1 MKRILGILSVLLVLA
16 VSVLAVADTETV
28 PVYLNVPA
36 FVRITVDDADGAF
49 NLVFDPANPESTVE
63 DTVALLAE
71 ANVNYRVD
79 TAVQAFTAYSN
90 WASLISVTIDDSVS
104 GFGLPGKVSFNASA
118 DINVADINVI
128 DYLSYGTVPANTHI
142 ADVVFTIS
150 SI

>member
-1 MKRILGILSVLLVLA
+1 MSVLLVLA

-28 PVYLNVPA
+28 PVYLEVPA
-36 FVRITVDDADGAF
+36 FVRITVDEVDGAF
-49 NLVFDPANPESTVE
+49 NLVFDPADPESTVE

-71 ANVNYRVD
+71 ANVNYDVD
-79 TAVQAFTAYSN
+79 FSLLPVQSYSN

-104 GFGLPGKVSFNASA
+104 GFGLPGEVSFNATA
-118 DINVADINVI
+118 YINVI
-128 DYLSYGTVPANTHI
+128 DHLSYGTVPANTHI

>member
-28 PVYLNVPA
+28 PVYLEVPA
-36 FVRITVDDADGAF
+36 FVRITVDEVDGAF
-49 NLVFDPANPESTVE
+49 NLVFDPADPESTVE

-79 TAVQAFTAYSN
+79 TAVQTFTAYSN
-90 WASLISVTIDDSVS
+90 WASLISVTIDDSVT
-104 GFGLPGKVSFNASA
+104 GFGLPGEVSFNATA
-118 DINVADINVI
+118 YINVI
-128 DYLSYGTVPANTHI
+128 DHLSYGTVPANTHI

>member
-36 FVRITVDDADGAF
+36 FVRITVDDVDGVF
-49 NLVFDPANPESTVE
+49 NLVFDPADPESTVE

-71 ANVNYRVD
+71 ANVNYDVD
-79 TAVQAFTAYSN
+79 FSLLPVQSYSN

-104 GFGLPGKVSFNASA
+104 GFGLPGEVSFNATA
-118 DINVADINVI
+118 YINVI
-128 DYLSYGTVPANTHI
+128 DHLSYGTVPANTHI

>member
-16 VSVLAVADTETV
+16 VSVLAVTDTETV

-71 ANVNYRVD
+71 ANVNYTVTSSI
-79 TAVQAFTAYSN
+79 TAVTAYSN
-90 WASLISVTIDDSVS
+90 WASLINVTIDNSVT
-104 GFGLPGKVSFNASA
+104 GYGQPGKVSFNAS
-118 DINVADINVI
+118 ADINVI
-128 DYLSYGTVPANTHI
+128 DYLSYGTVPADTHI

-150 SI
+150 SL

>member
-1 MKRILGILSVLLVLA
+1 MKKILGILSVLLVLA

-71 ANVNYRVD
+71 ANVNYDVD
-79 TAVQAFTAYSN
+79 FSLLPVQSYSN

-104 GFGLPGKVSFNASA
+104 GFGLPGEVSFNATA
-118 DINVADINVI
+118 YINVI
-128 DYLSYGTVPANTHI
+128 DHLSYGTVPANTHI

>member
-16 VSVLAVADTETV
+16 VSVLAVTDTETV

-36 FVRITVDDADGAF
+36 FVRITVYEVDGAF
-49 NLVFDPANPESTVE
+49 NLVFNPANPENTVE

-71 ANVNYRVD
+71 ANVSYTVSSIVNPVTDYTD
-79 TAVQAFTAYSN
+79 
-90 WASLISVTIDDSVS
+90 WANLINVTIDDSVT
-104 GFGLPGKVSFNASA
+104 GFGQPGKVIFNASA
-118 DINVADINVI
+118 YINVI
-128 DYLSYGTVPANTHI
+128 DHLSYGNVPANTHI

>member
-16 VSVLAVADTETV
+16 VSVLAVTDTETV

-71 ANVNYRVD
+71 ANVNYTVSSFVNPVTGHTD
-79 TAVQAFTAYSN
+79 
-90 WASLISVTIDDSVS
+90 WANLIQVTIDTGTT
-104 GFGLPGKVSFNASA
+104 GFGLPGSVTFDTTATL
-118 DINVADINVI
+118 NVI
-128 DYLSYGTVPANTHI
+128 DNLDLGTVTAGTKI

-150 SI
+150 SL

>member
-1 MKRILGILSVLLVLA
+1 MKRFLGICAILVVLA
-16 VSVLAVADTETV
+16 VSVLAVTDTETV

-36 FVRITVDDADGAF
+36 FVRITINDSDGQF
-49 NLVFDPANPESTVE
+49 DLVFDPANPESTVE

-71 ANVNYRVD
+71 ANVNYDVD
-79 TAVQAFTAYSN
+79 FSLLPVQSYSN

-104 GFGLPGKVSFNASA
+104 GFGLPGEVSFNATA
-118 DINVADINVI
+118 YINVI
-128 DYLSYGTVPANTHI
+128 DHLSYGTVPANTHI

>member
-1 MKRILGILSVLLVLA
+1 MKKILGILSVLLVLA

-28 PVYLNVPA
+28 PVYLEVPA
-36 FVRITVDDADGAF
+36 FVRITVVDEVDGAF
-49 NLVFDPANPESTVE
+49 NLVFDPADPESTVE

-71 ANVNYRVD
+71 ANVNYDVD
-79 TAVQAFTAYSN
+79 FSLLPVQSYSN

-104 GFGLPGKVSFNASA
+104 GFGLPGEVSFNATA
-118 DINVADINVI
+118 YINVI
-128 DYLSYGTVPANTHI
+128 DHLSYGTVPANTHI

>member
-1 MKRILGILSVLLVLA
+1 MKRFLGICAILVVLA
-16 VSVLAVADTETV
+16 VSVLAVTDTETV

-36 FVRITVDDADGAF
+36 FVRITINDSDGQF
-49 NLVFDPANPESTVE
+49 DLVFDPANPESTVE

-104 GFGLPGKVSFNASA
+104 GFGLPGEVSFNATA
-118 DINVADINVI
+118 YINVI
-128 DYLSYGTVPANTHI
+128 DHLSYGTVPANTHI

>member
-16 VSVLAVADTETV
+16 VSVLVVADTETV
-28 PVYLNVPA
+28 PVYLEVPA
-36 FVRITVDDADGAF
+36 FVRITVVDEVDGAF
-49 NLVFDPANPESTVE
+49 NLVFDPAHPESTVE

-71 ANVNYRVD
+71 ANVNYDVD
-79 TAVQAFTAYSN
+79 FSLLPVESYSN

-104 GFGLPGKVSFNASA
+104 GFGLPGEVSFNATA
-118 DINVADINVI
+118 YINVI
-128 DYLSYGTVPANTHI
+128 DHLSYGTVPANTHI

>member
-28 PVYLNVPA
+28 PVYLEVPA
-36 FVRITVDDADGAF
+36 FVRITVDEDEVDGAF
-49 NLVFDPANPESTVE
+49 NLVFDPADPESTVE

-71 ANVNYRVD
+71 ANVSYTVSSIVKPVTD
-79 TAVQAFTAYSN
+79 TD
-90 WASLISVTIDDSVS
+90 WANLINVTISSAS
-104 GFGLPGKVSFNASA
+104 GFGAPGTVTFDTTATLDVFGN
-118 DINVADINVI
+118 IN
-128 DYLSYGTVPANTHI
+128 LGTVPADTHI